1 MKKETKKMIVGAMIT
16 AVAIVAANLVLDEI
30 RQRKNENQTV
40 GKN

>member
-1 MKKETKKMIVGAMIT
+1 MIVGAMIT